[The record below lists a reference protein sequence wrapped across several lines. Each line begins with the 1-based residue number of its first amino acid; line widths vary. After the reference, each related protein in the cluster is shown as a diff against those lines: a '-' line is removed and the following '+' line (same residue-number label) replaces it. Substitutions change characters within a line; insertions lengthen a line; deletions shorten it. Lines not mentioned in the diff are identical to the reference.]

1 MSLSEIKL
9 FYKAHRKHFNEGR
22 LVIYQ
27 RQSCVEFKT
36 VIIEDEDIR
45 DIKKDK
51 KRTEG

>member
-1 MSLSEIKL
+1 M
-9 FYKAHRKHFNEGR
+9 KAD
-22 LVIYQ
+22 LYYQ